1 MKNIEIEN
9 IKNENI
15 VQYKQMF
22 KIYYKQLVY
31 FSYRYVKDV
40 QVAEDIIQDIFVNV
54 WNKRDTLDFTLNFKS
69 YLFSAVRNHSLMH
82 INKTNKVELVDL
94 KFVVEKSDNNPD
106 VIVES
111 KELEKGLMKIIS
123 DLPAKRREVFSLS
136 RFDKLTYA
144 EIADT
149 LNISIK
155 TVETQM
161 SRSLKHIRKNLPF
174 LFK

>member
-1 MKNIEIEN
+1 MKSFEFEN
-9 IKNENI
+9 IKNGNI
-15 VQYKQMF
+15 ELYEQLF
-22 KIYYKQLVY
+22 KHYYSHLVH
-31 FSYRYVKDV
+31 FSYRYAKDV

-69 YLFSAVRNHSLMH
+69 YLYSAVRNHSLMH
-82 INKTNKVELVDL
+82 INKTNRVELVDL
-94 KFVVEKSDNNPD
+94 KFIVEKSDNNPD
-106 VIVES
+106 VLVES
-111 KELEKGLMKIIS
+111 NELEKGLMKIIS
-123 DLPAKRREVFSLS
+123 EFPTKRREVFFLS

-144 EIADT
+144 EIAAT

-161 SRSLKHIRKNLPF
+161 SRSLKYIRKNLPF

>member
-69 YLFSAVRNHSLMH
+69 YLYSAVRNHSLMH

-123 DLPAKRREVFSLS
+123 ELPTKRREVFSLS

>member
-1 MKNIEIEN
+1 MKNFELEN
-9 IKNENI
+9 IRNENI
-15 VQYKQMF
+15 TQYKQMF
-22 KIYYKQLVY
+22 KKYYKQLVY

-54 WNKRDTLDFTLNFKS
+54 WNKRDTLDFSLNFKS

-82 INKTNKVELVDL
+82 INKAKKVELVDL

-106 VIVES
+106 VLMES
-111 KELEKGLMKIIS
+111 KELEKSLKKIIS
-123 DLPAKRREVFSLS
+123 ELPSKRREVFLLS

-144 EIADT
+144 EIAAT

-161 SRSLKHIRKNLPF
+161 SRSLKHIRKSLKII
-174 LFK
+174 LK

>member
-1 MKNIEIEN
+1 MINFEIEN
-9 IKNENI
+9 IKSKNI

-22 KIYYKQLVY
+22 KKYYKQLVY

-40 QVAEDIIQDIFVNV
+40 QVAEDIVQDVFVNI
-54 WNKRDTLDFTLNFKS
+54 WNKCDKLDFTLNFKS
-69 YLFSAVRNHSLMH
+69 YLYSAVRNHSLMH

-94 KFVVEKSDNNPD
+94 KYVVEKSDNNPD
-106 VIVES
+106 VLIEN
-111 KELEKGLMKIIS
+111 KELEKSLMKIIS
-123 DLPAKRREVFSLS
+123 ELPSKRREVFLLS

-144 EIADT
+144 EIAAT

-174 LFK
+174 LLK